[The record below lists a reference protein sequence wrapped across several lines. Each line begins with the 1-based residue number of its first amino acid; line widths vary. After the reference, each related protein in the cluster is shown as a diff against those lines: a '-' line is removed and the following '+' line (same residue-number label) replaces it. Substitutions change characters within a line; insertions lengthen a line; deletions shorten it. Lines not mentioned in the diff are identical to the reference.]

1 MDSSMSRMAL
11 DNLIRRELKVSD
23 PNNPQQVAEALLNRY
38 KDNPRAVAIN
48 REAQGVPF
56 LLAPSAPVVP
66 VQAATSSDTEM
77 QQAIT
82 DVERDL
88 QELTTNSLLK
98 DVTPELQG
106 WAIAVRTAIQE
117 GAASARFALDPRQR
131 DKTFGIRRT
140 LGDYAR
146 IARLVGALTPT
157 MNATYRK
164 FAQSLDEVAAVLLV
178 MMGEAL
184 SNVGFGG
191 RYLLQAPYSE
201 LQVRRDAVI
210 YALRNLVG
218 AAQESYDQN
227 TWPRGIDAYRQL
239 FQYLEQQG
247 QGDLRALLV
256 ESELVRVMDALIQRS
271 GQGSIEGLR
280 QLGAT
285 AQLDVERLR
294 RMVIV
299 GNNSVNPKAPPLAA
313 FLEALQLFVDAFDPA
328 GGPRLLRIARPPI
341 LFYGLYGMTASDPA
355 EERLLKL
362 IIERNQLADRLD
374 CYLGCGCTADSILC
388 QMVLDKVLYDIDRAI
403 DLYAVGT
410 QDKSNPEYRAVAYSY
425 IVDVILNPDDD
436 FGSLEP
442 EDEWE
447 TSFVTALRACWSTPA
462 SSPNQTYLNHGY
474 LQALIRDSL
483 KKVRGYLYSPVVDN
497 VGDSKLP
504 SIPASLILSDTT
516 KVQDL
521 VKQELQIQEDME
533 LRWLNLVQTMVPSC
547 IPFNQMQ
554 WPPNSTNRTT
564 RGSFDVMRD
573 LIRKALKRALEKSD
587 KLTVQFFMP
596 NNYED
601 SLKDIAD
608 AVRGLASA
616 DNPITQEYDEG
627 S

>member
-1 MDSSMSRMAL
+1 MDSSMSRMAI

-23 PNNPQQVAEALLNRY
+23 PNDASQVAQALLTRY
-38 KDNPRAVAIN
+38 KDNPRAIAIN

-56 LLAPSAPVVP
+56 LLAPSTAPVV
-66 VQAATSSDTEM
+66 QQTATSSDTEM

-88 QELTTNSLLK
+88 QELTTNTLLK

-117 GAASARFALDPRQR
+117 GATSARFALDPRQR

-157 MNATYRK
+157 MNAIYRK
-164 FAQSLDEVAAVLLV
+164 FAQSLDEVASVLLV

-201 LQVRRDAVI
+201 LQIRRDAVV

-256 ESELVRVMDALIQRS
+256 ENELVRVMDALIQRS

-285 AQLDVERLR
+285 AQLDIERLR

-341 LFYGLYGMTASDPA
+341 LFYGLYGMTAADPA

-374 CYLGCGCTADSILC
+374 CYLGCGCTADYILC
-388 QMVLDKVLYDIDRAI
+388 QIVLDKVLYDVDRAI

-425 IVDVILNPDDD
+425 LVDVILH
-436 FGSLEP
+436 
-442 EDEWE
+442 
-447 TSFVTALRACWSTPA
+447 PA
-462 SSPNQTYLNHGY
+462 SSSKLEVWEQSFEQALTVCLTPQSSAEINYLNHGY
-474 LQALIRDSL
+474 LKALIKDSL
-483 KKVRGYLYSPVVDN
+483 SKVREYLYSPVGIAPSGALSSVN
-497 VGDSKLP
+497 PLLELP
-504 SIPASLILSDTT
+504 DKT

-521 VKQELQIQEDME
+521 VRQELQIQGEME
-533 LRWLNLVQTMVPSC
+533 QRWINLVQTMVPSC

-554 WPPNSTNRTT
+554 WKTNSTNRTT
-564 RGSFDVMRD
+564 RGSFDVMQD
-573 LIRKALKRALEKSD
+573 LIQKALKRALGQSEKLS
-587 KLTVQFFMP
+587 VQFFMP

-616 DNPITQEYDEG
+616 DNPITQQYEDEVEP
-627 S
+627 